1 MMKNKFSN
9 AVAAVLLCGL
19 GLCGLANAAEGK
31 PDPLAAALARFIGEW
46 TGVSSGEPG
55 DGEVT
60 RSYRYVMNKRYIQET
75 NISRYPAQPKN
86 KGGEVHEHVSM
97 FSHDKARKLIVL
109 RQFHVE
115 GFVNTFRQALPA
127 EGVEGRATLV
137 FDSEAFENLSSSWQ
151 ARESYEFLS
160 DDEFIEVFE
169 LAPPGKPFS
178 VYSRSHFKRKGIS
191 DHKQ

>member
-1 MMKNKFSN
+1 MMKNKFSS
-9 AVAAVLLCGL
+9 ALVAALWCGL
-19 GLCGLANAAEGK
+19 GLCGPAHAAEAK
-31 PDPLAAALARFIGEW
+31 PDPLAALARFIGEW
-46 TGVSSGEPG
+46 TGVSTGEPG

-60 RSYRYVMNKRYIQET
+60 RSYRYVMNKRYVQES
-75 NISRYPAQPKN
+75 NLSRYPAQPKN
-86 KGGEVHEHVSM
+86 KSGEVHEHLSM

-109 RQFHVE
+109 RQFHIE
-115 GFVNTFRQALPA
+115 GFVNTFRQAPPA
-127 EGVEGRATLV
+127 EGVEGKATLV

-169 LAPPGKPFS
+169 LAPPGKPFA
-178 VYSRSHFKRKGIS
+178 VYSRSHFKRKGTS